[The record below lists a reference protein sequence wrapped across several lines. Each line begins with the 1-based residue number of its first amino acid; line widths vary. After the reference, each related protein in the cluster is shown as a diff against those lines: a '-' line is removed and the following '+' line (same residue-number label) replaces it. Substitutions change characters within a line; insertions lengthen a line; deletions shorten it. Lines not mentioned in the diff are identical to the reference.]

1 MDRDKLKIMIG
12 IGVGLLLVIGILSV
26 ILSDS
31 VQPVYRRT
39 LVAQNTIVEI
49 SSMAASDANNAST
62 RTLAARIASTTGSD
76 RSNLMEMYQT
86 QYDESVDAAEEAR
99 IEELDNT
106 TENYDGTY
114 RDMVLQYLQQSQN
127 GMSTLQQSF
136 TNRRLNAIINQARS
150 NHKTYIQTLSQ
161 NAS

>member
-1 MDRDKLKIMIG
+1 MDRDKLKIIIG
-12 IGVGLLLVIGILSV
+12 TGIGLLLVIGVLSV
-26 ILSDS
+26 ILGDS

-49 SSMAASDANNAST
+49 SSMAASDANNVST

-76 RSNLMEMYQT
+76 RSNLMEVYQT
-86 QYDESVDAAEEAR
+86 QYGESVDAAEETR
-99 IEELDNT
+99 IEELDNA
-106 TENYDGTY
+106 TENYDGMY
-114 RDMVLQYLQQSQN
+114 RDMVLQYLRQSQN
-127 GMSTLQQSF
+127 RMDILQQSF

-150 NHKTYIQTLSQ
+150 NHETYIQTLSQ

>member
-1 MDRDKLKIMIG
+1 MIG